1 MVHLILVRHGQS
13 LSNVGGFFTGQTDV
27 PLSPLGERQAEA
39 LGVFLRH
46 NFAVDAVYSSD
57 LQRACATVQP
67 FARAAGLTIR
77 KRASLREIDGGAWEG
92 KPVEQIAREY
102 AADYALWRE
111 DIGLARCTGG
121 ESVRQLQGRAVRA
134 VEEIAAENEGKT
146 VLIATHAA
154 FLRALQCV
162 WQGIPLEEMK
172 DVPWV
177 PNASVTKAEMRG
189 RDVRIL
195 RLADVSFLHG
205 AVTSLAKGI

>member
-39 LGVFLRH
+39 LGAFLRH

-77 KRASLREIDGGAWEG
+77 KRAS
-92 KPVEQIAREY
+92 
-102 AADYALWRE
+102 
-111 DIGLARCTGG
+111 
-121 ESVRQLQGRAVRA
+121 LQGRAVRA

-177 PNASVTKAEMRG
+177 PNASVTEAEMRG